1 MKGSLLLEVKSRER
15 SSRSHSHSSHPT
27 SRSRHSYDNSDYFSR
42 DLIHGPPLPR
52 GFERKT
58 TPHGQVYWLNRSTG
72 ESTWHDPRYRPVRQQ
87 PRSGTGPLPAGWEQR
102 ETHTGRTY
110 YVNHQDRTT
119 QFTDP
124 RLESQNIPQKSPTPR
139 DESLPKKLHSLR
151 TELLRKFDNLR
162 NREVAVK
169 VKVQRDDVFRSSFDS
184 ISRIPKA
191 HIHKRLLIKVS

>member
-1 MKGSLLLEVKSRER
+1 MRLSASAISRARNHGPQRLTLSSYKDTEVKGSLLLEVKSRDR
-15 SSRSHSHSSHPT
+15 SSRSHSSSSQPV
-27 SRSRHSYDNSDYFSR
+27 SRNRHTSDYFSR

-52 GFERKT
+52 GYERKT

-87 PRSGTGPLPAGWEQR
+87 PRTGTGPLPEGWEQR

-124 RLESQNIPQKSPTPR
+124 R
-139 DESLPKKLHSLR
+139 
-151 TELLRKFDNLR
+151 
-162 NREVAVK
+162 
-169 VKVQRDDVFRSSFDS
+169 
-184 ISRIPKA
+184 
-191 HIHKRLLIKVS
+191 